1 MSFVFRHLAV
11 DAQLPLDPD
20 ELTGRTFV
28 LGNPTPVPA
37 SDK

>member
-1 MSFVFRHLAV
+1 MSFVLRYLAV

-20 ELTGRTFV
+20 ELTSRTFV
-28 LGNPTPVPA
+28 LGEPTPVPA